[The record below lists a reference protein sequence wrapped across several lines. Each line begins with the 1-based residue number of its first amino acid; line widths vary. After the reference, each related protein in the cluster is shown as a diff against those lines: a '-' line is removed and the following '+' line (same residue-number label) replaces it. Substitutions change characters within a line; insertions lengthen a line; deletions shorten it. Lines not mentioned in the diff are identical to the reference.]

1 MLDAQ
6 RLLDATTLHCKI
18 LQRAQTRADILEEP
32 IAVCLMDTGGD
43 DWLTDRAVKLYK
55 LADIDCDD
63 IAQFMIELITIV
75 EPA

>member
-1 MLDAQ
+1 MIHVTENDIA
-6 RLLDATTLHCKI
+6 
-18 LQRAQTRADILEEP
+18 RAQTRADILETP
-32 IAVCLMDTGGD
+32 IAVCMMDTGGD
-43 DWLTDRAVKLYK
+43 DWLLDRAVKLYK